1 MGYKVGDMV
10 VYPRHGAARVEAI
23 TERTV
28 RGVTREYLELSVL
41 SADGLV
47 INVPVDNAK
56 KVGVRDIVDA
66 NEVAKVFEILRT
78 PIIEKEMNWSRRY
91 KLNVEKI
98 ATGDVNNIAEVVRDL
113 AQRDV
118 DEHGL
123 SAGEKRMLTKARSI
137 LTSEIALSEKI
148 EEALD
153 AYISD
158 FPIMDTQITYDI
170 QDAEDKDWNQE
181 WEEQGFAPIF
191 VDDQVVIYDAKH
203 PELYPDTSNRP
214 DIIEIGIEA
223 KLAFGTGNHETT
235 RMIIS
240 QLLQMP
246 IKTKRILDCGTGTGI
261 LGLTSSKLGAKDV
274 VGYDIDEWSVENAK
288 HNAVLNGVD
297 NMEVFFG
304 NSSVLNHVSGVFDVV
319 MANINRNILLEDMK
333 LFRSVMNIGG
343 SLILSGFYEEDIPVL
358 LENAAE
364 LGLHETNRHV
374 DNNWACLVLGE

>member
-1 MGYKVGDMV
+1 
-10 VYPRHGAARVEAI
+10 
-23 TERTV
+23 
-28 RGVTREYLELSVL
+28 
-41 SADGLV
+41 
-47 INVPVDNAK
+47 
-56 KVGVRDIVDA
+56 
-66 NEVAKVFEILRT
+66 
-78 PIIEKEMNWSRRY
+78 
-91 KLNVEKI
+91 
-98 ATGDVNNIAEVVRDL
+98 
-113 AQRDV
+113 
-118 DEHGL
+118 
-123 SAGEKRMLTKARSI
+123 
-137 LTSEIALSEKI
+137 
-148 EEALD
+148 
-153 AYISD
+153 
-158 FPIMDTQITYDI
+158 MDTQITYDI

-358 LENAAE
+358 LENATE